1 MKENENSPGRLLD
14 KAEEYGKSGIELLKL
29 KALDKSSDVISS
41 VIPHSVVFLLI
52 STFLIFLNLGVA
64 FGLGE
69 ALGKPYFGF
78 LIVAAFYGSFALILH
93 FFMHDWIK
101 KIIRT
106 YLIKLIIKII

>member
-1 MKENENSPGRLLD
+1 MKENENSPGKLLE
-14 KAEEYGKSGIELLKL
+14 KVEEYGKSGIELLKL

-41 VIPHSVVFLLI
+41 AIPHLVVLILI

-69 ALGKPYFGF
+69 ILGKTFYGF

-93 FFMHDWIK
+93 FFLHHWFK

-106 YLIKLIIKII
+106 YFIKLIIK